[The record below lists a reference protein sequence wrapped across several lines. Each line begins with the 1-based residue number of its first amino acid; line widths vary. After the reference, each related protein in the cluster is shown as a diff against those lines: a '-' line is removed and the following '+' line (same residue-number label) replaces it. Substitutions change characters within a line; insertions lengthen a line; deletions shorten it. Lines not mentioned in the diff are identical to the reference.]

1 MTTWAEFEAAA
12 PEMARSGRRLL
23 EASGHGSG
31 LLATVREGTPPRIH
45 PVSVDIIDGELWV
58 FLLPSPKLTDMVRD
72 GRYALHTHHDLAAP
86 DEFMIRGR
94 ARHVEDEH
102 IRAKIGS
109 ESNRGSGSQ
118 SMDPS
123 SETSAPVPHSPI
135 SPYRSSGRNS
145 GLSAGSGAM
154 CSACMS

>member
-58 FLLPSPKLTDMVRD
+58 FLLPSPKLTDLVRD

-109 ESNRGSGSQ
+109 QWHFEVDETNGLFALSVESAVFGARGPDEWPPRYSRW
-118 SMDPS
+118 
-123 SETSAPVPHSPI
+123 SAA
-135 SPYRSSGRNS
+135 RG
-145 GLSAGSGAM
+145 
-154 CSACMS
+154 